1 MKTVEEAKKVLPVLA
16 ETEVLVVGGG
26 PSGLAAALSAAR
38 NGVNTM
44 LVERFGCFGG
54 VITQAMIGKIA
65 WYRGSR
71 ATVDAGGISRE
82 FEQKAVEMDATL
94 RGSMVKALE
103 QIDFDKTPE
112 GNVYIDKIKNALYET
127 IHTEYFKYVAD
138 RMILE
143 ADITPLLHCYVV
155 ENLMDGNKIKGVITE
170 SKSGRQAILAK
181 RVIDATGDGDVAY
194 FAKVPFYKIPKGEGE
209 GVSVSFGCSNVDVG
223 KYCEYKMKNPTTIAD
238 WGKKSGEKE
247 KEFPTPFVIE
257 PFEKAKAAGEFP
269 KDRYIESFP
278 GNFTEFNE
286 MLMMNSLFM
295 KNYDGTNVWDLTK
308 AEQEGRAYAFKIL
321 DVFKKYVPGFG
332 SARVRNFG
340 TSLGVR
346 ETRIFDCEYNMTEY
360 DVLNEARFDDSIAI
374 IPEFLDGYDW
384 AIMPST
390 GRYFHIPYRLVLPV
404 NVENLFVVGRSVG
417 GDKNSHAATRQM
429 VSCIATG
436 QGAGVAAAI
445 SIKDDVAP
453 QEVDVS
459 TIQETLIS
467 QDVRIK

>member
-1 MKTVEEAKKVLPVLA
+1 MKTVQEAQKVLPVLA

-38 NGVNTM
+38 NGVTTM

-65 WYRGSR
+65 WYRGNTM
-71 ATVDAGGISRE
+71 TVDAGGISRE
-82 FEQKAVEMDATL
+82 FEKRAVEMDATL
-94 RGSMVKALE
+94 RGNMVKALE
-103 QIDFDKTPE
+103 QINFDRTP
-112 GNVYIDKIKNALYET
+112 GGKAYIDKIKNALYET
-127 IHTEYFKYVAD
+127 IHTEYFKHLAD
-138 RMILE
+138 IMVLE
-143 ADITPLLHCYVV
+143 ADIIPLLHCYVV
-155 ENLMDGNKIKGVITE
+155 ENLMDGNKITGVVTE

-194 FAKVPFYKIPKGEGE
+194 FAKVPFFKIPKGKGE

-278 GNFTEFNE
+278 GNFNELSE

-295 KNYDGTNVWDLTK
+295 KDYDATNVWDLTK
-308 AEQEGRAYAFKIL
+308 AEQEGREYAFKII
-321 DVFKKYVPGFG
+321 DIFKKYVPGFEN
-332 SARVRNFG
+332 ARIRNFG
-340 TSLGVR
+340 SALGVR
-346 ETRIFDCEYNMTEY
+346 ETRIFDCEYSLTEH
-360 DVLNEARFDDSIAI
+360 DVLNEARFDDSIAVV
-374 IPEFLDGYDW
+374 PEFLDGYDW
-384 AIMPST
+384 AIMPTT
-390 GRYFHIPYRLVLPV
+390 GRYFQIPYRLVLPV
-404 NVENLFVVGRSVG
+404 KTENLFIVGRCVG

-436 QGAGVAAAI
+436 QGAGAAAAI
-445 SIKDDVAP
+445 SIKEDVP
-453 QEVDVS
+453 PGEVNISILQD
-459 TIQETLIS
+459 TLES